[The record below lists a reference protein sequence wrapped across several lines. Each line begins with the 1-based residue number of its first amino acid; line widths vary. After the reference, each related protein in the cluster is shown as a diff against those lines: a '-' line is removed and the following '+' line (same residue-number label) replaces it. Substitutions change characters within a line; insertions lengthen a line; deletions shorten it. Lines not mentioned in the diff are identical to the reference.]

1 MSELHIYSR
10 VSSAVQEED
19 GTSLDTQKD
28 AGERLAKQLGFS
40 PVLWNEGGQSSA
52 SEDLTNR
59 PVLRKLLERVNDGL
73 VQHVFVYNTDR
84 LSRNEA
90 TWSVIRLRFVKAKVT
105 LHTPGGVFNLS
116 NPMDK
121 MLLGIMSEISTY
133 DNALRSERTLLG
145 KNERVKQGFWLGGP
159 PPFGYRLESKKL
171 IEEPKESKWVKF
183 IFESYKDKWTTRA
196 IRQELMKNGV
206 LTRRGNVAWSL
217 GSIEKL
223 LTNTHYGGYHIVKL
237 SRTDEQVRV
246 QCPAIL
252 PSTLI
257 RQVKVESTLR
267 SRQTRVS
274 ESNLK
279 QFYLLRGFLFCA
291 SCGARLS
298 GRLFDK
304 QNRSVYYCP
313 RKERNYVTEDVSPV
327 QQCSN
332 RRYLKIDKTDELVW
346 DTVVEVLSKSHKFK
360 DEVKNQVFGSST
372 THESTQDDLRTLKRT
387 QSRLKKEILDET
399 NSIISLETAK
409 ILKKRK
415 SNEISKILENIDAHR
430 LELEASL
437 EKVNI
442 EILRIESKTQWVDW
456 LTKFGDR
463 ITELSDFSPQDK
475 QSFLTGILEKIEV
488 STVNT
493 QEHSLI
499 FHFKVPY
506 VNDKIAWTKG
516 KSGKRKYR
524 IDGGESVLSV
534 EIDSSKKSPTLRA

>member
-1 MSELHIYSR
+1 M
-10 VSSAVQEED
+10 
-19 GTSLDTQKD
+19 
-28 AGERLAKQLGFS
+28 
-40 PVLWNEGGQSSA
+40 
-52 SEDLTNR
+52 
-59 PVLRKLLERVNDGL
+59 
-73 VQHVFVYNTDR
+73 
-84 LSRNEA
+84 
-90 TWSVIRLRFVKAKVT
+90 
-105 LHTPGGVFNLS
+105 
-116 NPMDK
+116 
-121 MLLGIMSEISTY
+121 
-133 DNALRSERTLLG
+133 
-145 KNERVKQGFWLGGP
+145 
-159 PPFGYRLESKKL
+159 
-171 IEEPKESKWVKF
+171 
-183 IFESYKDKWTTRA
+183 
-196 IRQELMKNGV
+196 
-206 LTRRGNVAWSL
+206 
-217 GSIEKL
+217 
-223 LTNTHYGGYHIVKL
+223 
-237 SRTDEQVRV
+237 
-246 QCPAIL
+246 
-252 PSTLI
+252 
-257 RQVKVESTLR
+257 
-267 SRQTRVS
+267 
-274 ESNLK
+274 
-279 QFYLLRGFLFCA
+279 
-291 SCGARLS
+291 
-298 GRLFDK
+298 
-304 QNRSVYYCP
+304 
-313 RKERNYVTEDVSPV
+313 TEDVSPV

-346 DTVVEVLSKSHKFK
+346 DTVVEVLSKSHRFK

-415 SNEISKILENIDAHR
+415 SNEISKILENIEAHR

>member
-10 VSSAVQEED
+10 VSSTVQEED
-19 GTSLDTQKD
+19 GTSLDTQKA
-28 AGERLAKQLGFS
+28 AGERLAKQLGFT
-40 PVLWNEGGQSSA
+40 PILWNEGGQSSA

-59 PVLRKLLERVNDGL
+59 PILRKLLERVNDGQ
-73 VQHVFVYNTDR
+73 VQYVFVYNTDR

-90 TWSVIRLRFVKAKVT
+90 TWSVIRLRLVKAKVT
-105 LHTPGGVFNLS
+105 LHTSGGVFNLS

-121 MLLGIMSEISTY
+121 MLLGIMSEFSTY
-133 DNALRSERTLLG
+133 DNAIRSERSLLG

-171 IEEPKESKWVKF
+171 VEEPMESKWVKF
-183 IFESYKDKWTTRA
+183 IYESYKDKWTTRA
-196 IRQELMKNGV
+196 IRQELMRNGV

-237 SRTDEQVRV
+237 SRTDEKVRV

-291 SCGARLS
+291 SCGARIS
-298 GRLFDK
+298 GRLFAK

-346 DTVVEVLSKSHKFK
+346 DTVVEVLAKSHRFK

-372 THESTQDDLRTLKRT
+372 TNESTQDDLRTLKRT
-387 QSRLKKEILDET
+387 QSRLKKEIVDET
-399 NSIISLETAK
+399 NSIVSLETDK
-409 ILKKRK
+409 ILKKRNA
-415 SNEISKILENIDAHR
+415 NEISRILENLDSHR
-430 LELEASL
+430 LELEQSL
-437 EKVNI
+437 EKVTN

-463 ITELSDFSPQDK
+463 ITALSDFSPQDK

-493 QEHSLI
+493 QEHSLV
-499 FHFKVPY
+499 FYFKVPY
-506 VNDKIAWTKG
+506 VNDKIEWTKG

-534 EIDSSKKSPTLRA
+534 EIDSSKKFPNLRA

>member
-1 MSELHIYSR
+1 M
-10 VSSAVQEED
+10 
-19 GTSLDTQKD
+19 
-28 AGERLAKQLGFS
+28 
-40 PVLWNEGGQSSA
+40 
-52 SEDLTNR
+52 
-59 PVLRKLLERVNDGL
+59 
-73 VQHVFVYNTDR
+73 
-84 LSRNEA
+84 
-90 TWSVIRLRFVKAKVT
+90 
-105 LHTPGGVFNLS
+105 
-116 NPMDK
+116 
-121 MLLGIMSEISTY
+121 
-133 DNALRSERTLLG
+133 
-145 KNERVKQGFWLGGP
+145 
-159 PPFGYRLESKKL
+159 
-171 IEEPKESKWVKF
+171 
-183 IFESYKDKWTTRA
+183 
-196 IRQELMKNGV
+196 
-206 LTRRGNVAWSL
+206 
-217 GSIEKL
+217 
-223 LTNTHYGGYHIVKL
+223 
-237 SRTDEQVRV
+237 
-246 QCPAIL
+246 
-252 PSTLI
+252 
-257 RQVKVESTLR
+257 
-267 SRQTRVS
+267 
-274 ESNLK
+274 
-279 QFYLLRGFLFCA
+279 
-291 SCGARLS
+291 
-298 GRLFDK
+298 
-304 QNRSVYYCP
+304 
-313 RKERNYVTEDVSPV
+313 
-327 QQCSN
+327 
-332 RRYLKIDKTDELVW
+332 KIDKTDELVW
-346 DTVVEVLSKSHKFK
+346 DTVVEVLSKSHRFK

-415 SNEISKILENIDAHR
+415 SNEISKILENIEAHR